1 MRRVATVELIRR
13 FMSAVGNQAPEWARV
28 YFTGGATAVL
38 LGFRETTIDVD
49 IRFYPDRDWLFRL
62 IAALKE
68 SLHLNL
74 ELAAPSDFIPEL
86 PGWQDRSLFIAQEG
100 PVSFFHYD
108 LYSQALA
115 KAERGHAQDLT
126 DVAEMMARR
135 LIEPGTAREL
145 FEAIEPQLYRY
156 PAVDP
161 ASFRRA
167 VQKLFSTAG

>member
-1 MRRVATVELIRR
+1 MRQVATVELIRR
-13 FMSAVGNQAPEWARV
+13 FMSAVGSEAPESARV

-49 IRFYPDRDWLFRL
+49 LRFYPDRDWLLRL
-62 IAALKE
+62 IPALKE
-68 SLHLNL
+68 SLQLNL

-86 PGWQDRSLFIAQEG
+86 SGWEDRSLFIAQEG

-126 DVAEMMARR
+126 DIAEMLARG
-135 LIEPGTAREL
+135 LIEPAAAREF
-145 FEAIEPQLYRY
+145 FEAIEPELYRY

-167 VQKLFSTAG
+167 VQKLFRATG